1 MTDKCTPEER
11 MVMDL
16 PKEGH
21 DCFQIARKLDMT
33 VAEVEE
39 IVYGFQ
45 DEEIEALL
53 MWTGSHY

>member
-1 MTDKCTPEER
+1 MTAKSTPEEH

-16 PKEGH
+16 RKEGY
-21 DCFQIARKLDMT
+21 DCHQIARKLEMT
-33 VAEVEE
+33 VPEVEE

-45 DEEIEALL
+45 DEEIETLL

>member
-1 MTDKCTPEER
+1 MTDKCTPEEQ

-16 PKEGH
+16 RKEGH

-39 IVYGFQ
+39 IVYGDN
-45 DEEIEALL
+45 DEDIEAL
-53 MWTGSHY
+53 MYWSGAHY